1 MKLLSRQ
8 EYNLILRSLDYYD
21 TFMTKRDKQ
30 IREDLED
37 KLYYNLYNP
46 KDGVAQTNVNLSALY
61 DIKTEKD
68 LSEVVEDENLELPDL
83 SNNLDNKPV
92 IENGQYIPF

>member
-1 MKLLSRQ
+1 MKLLTRQ

-21 TFMTKRDKQ
+21 LMMTKRDKE

-46 KDGVAQTNVNLSALY
+46 KDGVAQTDVNLSALY
-61 DIKTEKD
+61 DIQTEKD
-68 LSEVVEDENLELPDL
+68 LSL
-83 SNNLDNKPV
+83 
-92 IENGQYIPF
+92 

>member
-1 MKLLSRQ
+1 MKLLSRR

-21 TFMTKRDKQ
+21 VMMTKRDKE

-46 KDGVAQTNVNLSALY
+46 KDGVAQTKVDLSALY

-68 LSEVVEDENLELPDL
+68 LSL
-83 SNNLDNKPV
+83 
-92 IENGQYIPF
+92 

>member
-1 MKLLSRQ
+1 MQLLSRR
-8 EYNLILRSLDYYD
+8 EYNLILRSLDYYYV
-21 TFMTKRDKQ
+21 MMNKKEKELRDN
-30 IREDLED
+30 LED

-68 LSEVVEDENLELPDL
+68 LSEFDTPLAE
-83 SNNLDNKPV
+83 
-92 IENGQYIPF
+92 QYGG